1 MMTLLNDFYHL
12 FFPNVCVVCGNSLV
26 QGEEK
31 ICYDCLGDMPLT
43 HTMYHDK
50 NEVERRFYGKVE
62 IERACS
68 LFRFQKGGSVQR
80 ALHALKYKNQPEVG
94 YVLGQYLGNELIK
107 SNNYRDVQ
115 CITPVPLHWRKEKIR
130 GYNQSYHIA
139 LGLSERIGLPIYDNI
154 IKIKENET
162 QTKKGV
168 FERWQNTLS
177 VYQVKDVTLFQN
189 NHILIVDDVLTTGST
204 LEACAHSILQVEGT
218 KVSIATLALA

>member
-1 MMTLLNDFYHL
+1 M
-12 FFPNVCVVCGNSLV
+12 
-26 QGEEK
+26 
-31 ICYDCLGDMPLT
+31 
-43 HTMYHDK
+43 
-50 NEVERRFYGKVE
+50 
-62 IERACS
+62 
-68 LFRFQKGGSVQR
+68 
-80 ALHALKYKNQPEVG
+80 
-94 YVLGQYLGNELIK
+94 
-107 SNNYRDVQ
+107 
-115 CITPVPLHWRKEKIR
+115 
-130 GYNQSYHIA
+130 
-139 LGLSERIGLPIYDNI
+139 SERIGLPIYDNI